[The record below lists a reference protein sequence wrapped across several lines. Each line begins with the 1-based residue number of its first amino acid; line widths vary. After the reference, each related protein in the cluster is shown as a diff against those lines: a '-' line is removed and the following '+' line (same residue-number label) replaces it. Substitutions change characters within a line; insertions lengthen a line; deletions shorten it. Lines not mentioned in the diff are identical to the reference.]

1 MLPLLADN
9 RAMTHP
15 RPGRAGFASVLA
27 GALALVAGGCGG
39 GSPKAGVAS
48 LGKTT
53 TTQAT
58 APAATNSSGGG
69 GSAPAGNGSGSGSGS
84 PHGQVNSSMSVDS
97 YADALKFAQCMRS
110 HGLPN
115 FPDPNSSGALQFG
128 SGDGINPRSSQFQT
142 AQDACKKYLPDK
154 GAPPSPAQ
162 QAKMLAQAL
171 KFSECMRAHGI
182 TDFPDPQSINGGIG
196 IKISIGAGSG
206 SNLNPNDPQ
215 FQAAQKD
222 CQNLMPGPRGAQ
234 KQQAG

>member
-1 MLPLLADN
+1 
-9 RAMTHP
+9 MTHP
-15 RPGRAGFASVLA
+15 GPARTGLASVLV
-27 GALALVAGGCGG
+27 GALALLAAGCGG
-39 GSPKAGVAS
+39 GSPKAGIAS
-48 LGKTT
+48 LGKTS
-53 TTQAT
+53 TTQSN

-69 GSAPAGNGSGSGSGS
+69 GDAPAGNGGSSSSSNGGGGNSGS
-84 PHGQVNSSMSVDS
+84 PHGQVNSSMSVGS

-128 SGDGINPRSSQFQT
+128 SGDGINPQSSQFQT

-182 TDFPDPQSINGGIG
+182 TDFPDPQSINGGI
-196 IKISIGAGSG
+196 KIQIGAGSG

>member
-1 MLPLLADN
+1 
-9 RAMTHP
+9 MTHP
-15 RPGRAGFASVLA
+15 GPARTGFAIVLV
-27 GALALVAGGCGG
+27 GALALLAAGCGG
-39 GSPKAGVAS
+39 GSPKAGIAS
-48 LGKTT
+48 LGKTS
-53 TTQAT
+53 TTQSN

-69 GSAPAGNGSGSGSGS
+69 GDAPAGNGGSSSNGGGGNSGS
-84 PHGQVNSSMSVDS
+84 PHGQVNSSMSVGS

-128 SGDGINPRSSQFQT
+128 SGDGINPQSSQFQT
-142 AQDACKKYLPDK
+142 ARDACKKYLPNK

-182 TDFPDPQSINGGIG
+182 TDFPDPQSSNGG

-215 FQAAQKD
+215 YQAAQKD